1 MLGWIKLHRKVIAWE
16 WYTHTD
22 TFRVF
27 IHLLLTATHKE
38 KIWKGLKL
46 NPGDV
51 PIGRRKLAKTL
62 DLKESIVRSCLTRLQ
77 ETNEITLNATKLGT
91 IVTIVNFK
99 EYQIEE
105 TKKKPVKTTKKEPK
119 PVKIPTQIEFLK
131 YAKEKDSDFSEK
143 RKNIILKYESW
154 VEAGWKTG
162 HNKPIK
168 NWKATL
174 LNTLPHILKE
184 KKQFKQML

>member
-22 TFRVF
+22 TFRIF

-38 KIWKGLKL
+38 KTWRGLELKV
-46 NPGDV
+46 GDV
-51 PIGRRKLAKTL
+51 PTGRRKLARDL
-62 DLKESIVRSCLTRLQ
+62 NLKESIVRSCLKRL
-77 ETNEITLNATKLGT
+77 EKTNEIILNPTTLGT
-91 IVTIVNFK
+91 IITIVNFK

-105 TKKKPVKTTKKEPK
+105 SIKKAVKTPKKEPK
-119 PVKIPTQIEFLK
+119 QVVIPTQNEFLK

-174 LNTLPHILKE
+174 LNTLPHIAKE
-184 KKQFKQML
+184 RKQFTQRL

>member
-1 MLGWIKLHRKVIAWE
+1 MLGWIKLHRKVIGWE

-27 IHLLLTATHKE
+27 IHLLLTATHKD
-38 KIWKGLKL
+38 KTWRGLDLKV
-46 NPGDV
+46 GDV
-51 PIGRRKLAKTL
+51 PTGRRKLSRDL
-62 DLKESIVRSCLTRLQ
+62 NLKESVIRSCLKRL
-77 ETNEITLNATKLGT
+77 EKTNEIILNPTTLGT
-91 IVTIVNFK
+91 VITIVNFK

-105 TKKKPVKTTKKEPK
+105 TKKKAVKTPKKEPK
-119 PVKIPTQIEFLK
+119 PIKIPTQIEFLR
-131 YAKEKDSDFSEK
+131 YAKEKDGDFSEK